1 MKRCILIILLMIG
14 VVGCSLRITY
24 PNLDWLIPW
33 YVDDY
38 ITLNQEQRR
47 LLDKRLIHA
56 LDWHCYSQ
64 LPAYSRTLKDLA
76 SDLDDPRLPLSV
88 ERLHPYAGQLNDL
101 WRVIK
106 IQIGPEV
113 ADILATAS
121 DEQIAELFENVEQR
135 NNTFKVK
142 YVDIPLDQLEKKRRK
157 KMIKR
162 IKRWFS
168 EITPVQKRAVV
179 DWSAEI
185 RPLAADGLDHR
196 QRVAAEL
203 RNLLTRRQDN
213 PDFKGAFVD
222 LLVNIDQRRSAHYQ
236 NNIDVNTDLTL
247 KLLAKIERSLT
258 SSQRSYLLGRINALS
273 ADFEKLNCDP
283 ATAQLSTQE

>member
-1 MKRCILIILLMIG
+1 M
-14 VVGCSLRITY
+14 TY

-38 ITLNQEQRR
+38 ISLNQEQRR
-47 LLDKRLIHA
+47 FLDKRLIHA
-56 LDWHCYSQ
+56 LDWHCQTQ
-64 LPAYSRTLKDLA
+64 LPAYGQTLKDLA
-76 SDLDDPRLPLSV
+76 SDLDDPHLPLSV
-88 ERLHPYAGQLNDL
+88 ERLHAYADQLKIL

-106 IQIGPEV
+106 MQIGPEM
-113 ADILATAS
+113 AEILATAS
-121 DEQIAELFENVEQR
+121 DEQLAELFENVEQR
-135 NNTFKVK
+135 NNTFKAK
-142 YVDIPLDQLEKKRRK
+142 YVDIPLDQLEQKRNK

-168 EITPVQKRAVV
+168 QITPVQKQAVA

-185 RPLAADGLDHR
+185 RPLAADGLNHR
-196 QRVAAEL
+196 QRVTAEL
-203 RNLLTRRQDN
+203 RNLLARRQDS
-213 PDFKGAFVD
+213 PDFKSAFVD

-283 ATAQLSTQE
+283 ATAHLSTQE

>member
-1 MKRCILIILLMIG
+1 MIG
-14 VVGCSLRITY
+14 VSGCSLRMTY

-38 ITLNQEQRR
+38 ISLNQEQRR
-47 LLDKRLIHA
+47 FLDKRLIHA
-56 LDWHCYSQ
+56 LDWHCHTQ
-64 LPAYSRTLKDLA
+64 LPAYTRTLKDLA
-76 SDLDDPRLPLSV
+76 SDLDDPHLPLSV
-88 ERLHPYAGQLNDL
+88 ERLHAYAGQLNDL

-106 IQIGPEV
+106 MQIGPEM

-121 DEQIAELFENVEQR
+121 SGQIAELFENVEQR
-135 NNTFKVK
+135 NNTFKAE
-142 YVDIPLDQLEKKRRK
+142 YVDIPLDQLEQKRNK

-168 EITPVQKRAVV
+168 QITPLQKQAVA
-179 DWSAEI
+179 DWSDEI

-196 QRVAAEL
+196 QRVTAEL
-203 RNLLTRRQDN
+203 RNLLARRQDN
-213 PDFKGAFVD
+213 PYFKSAFVD

-283 ATAQLSTQE
+283 ATAHLSAQE

>member
-1 MKRCILIILLMIG
+1 MLMIG
-14 VVGCSLRITY
+14 VSGCSLRMTY

-38 ITLNQEQRR
+38 ISLNQEQHRF
-47 LLDKRLIHA
+47 LDKRLIHA
-56 LDWHCYSQ
+56 LDWHCHTQ
-64 LPAYSRTLKDLA
+64 LPAYTRTLKDLA
-76 SDLDDPRLPLSV
+76 SDLDDPHLSLSV
-88 ERLHPYAGQLNDL
+88 ERLHAYADQLNDL

-121 DEQIAELFENVEQR
+121 DEQLAELFENVNQR
-135 NNTFKVK
+135 NNTFKTE

-162 IKRWFS
+162 INRWFS
-168 EITPVQKRAVV
+168 EITPVQEQAVV
-179 DWSAEI
+179 DWSAQI

-196 QRVAAEL
+196 QRVTAEL
-203 RNLLTRRQDN
+203 KKLLTRRQDS
-213 PDFKGAFVD
+213 DFKGAFVD

-236 NNIDVNTDLTL
+236 NNIDVNMDLTL
-247 KLLAKIERSLT
+247 MLLAKIERSLT

-283 ATAQLSTQE
+283 ATAHLSTHE